1 MLDLN
6 TGIDVLLPYR
16 VIRKHS
22 TDRRPG
28 IQQKRIHIKR
38 QYAFIHQRKNAMA
51 YRLWRNKV
59 QKSLNII
66 SFTITAEVEQ
76 INPFKLTGQN
86 IQLETRHQFLSSDIK
101 SLENKINNFWQAPR
115 IIPPVSRVP
124 ASTVWHE
131 FLVSDGEVRRGS
143 RILKWGVN
151 FCNNVLEP
159 INIWGIRKKKKEVGS
174 EKGGWKFTRFTSP
187 GSAPAGVLVFIL
199 PSSGQSRWTRQAR
212 Y

>member
-28 IQQKRIHIKR
+28 IQQRRIHIKR

-101 SLENKINNFWQAPR
+101 SLENKINNFWQASR

-131 FLVSDGEVRRGS
+131 FLVSDGEVYWSSSFLLVAKAGGPDKQDIKRVCSWVG
-143 RILKWGVN
+143 
-151 FCNNVLEP
+151 P
-159 INIWGIRKKKKEVGS
+159 IIHDIPNHSIME
-174 EKGGWKFTRFTSP
+174 
-187 GSAPAGVLVFIL
+187 
-199 PSSGQSRWTRQAR
+199 R
-212 Y
+212 YLGAFN